1 MLNTNNLSYW
11 TLQKFPYILTPIS
24 NFMFFTLSKG
34 QSTTISTNNH
44 TFCYVKSGTVK
55 STFENYEAV
64 DKNEQINLT
73 TGMFVQWSGQGFLE
87 FAAVEENTRIL
98 VISFK
103 LLRPNQ
109 PDDNES
115 ADVVNYTIPV
125 LMQRLTI
132 EMPHTLTPE
141 VASVERRLLEN
152 MCTEADKRSVG
163 YFNKLQ
169 LLLSQLVI
177 EIVRNHPKMPRY
189 IDAVAITSNT
199 DNDRPLAKGREIYI
213 KDVEIWCNNPAEEGS
228 FILRTMRSDRYFVS
242 NNGDTNEKINYELV
256 CDDNGK
262 KIGKMYTN
270 NKALCY
276 KVLFWADSGIKPF
289 DIELYTKK
297 WIYVRTKIKS
307 NMTGNVGLAVYTT
320 KGHHWFGSPVMIE
333 CPDTWQ
339 DVSVPVMFVQGSND
353 ASPIVA
359 NAMKY
364 IHQNYTQKISLK
376 SVAEA
381 IYTNP
386 NYLSTVFSR
395 EKGMTFSAYVKNY
408 RLTVAQKMLIETDQ
422 SIEKIALSVGF
433 YDIQHFSKIFK
444 KEFGV
449 SPIGFR
455 NANKI
460 K

>member
-1 MLNTNNLSYW
+1 
-11 TLQKFPYILTPIS
+11 
-24 NFMFFTLSKG
+24 
-34 QSTTISTNNH
+34 
-44 TFCYVKSGTVK
+44 
-55 STFENYEAV
+55 
-64 DKNEQINLT
+64 
-73 TGMFVQWSGQGFLE
+73 
-87 FAAVEENTRIL
+87 
-98 VISFK
+98 
-103 LLRPNQ
+103 
-109 PDDNES
+109 
-115 ADVVNYTIPV
+115 
-125 LMQRLTI
+125 
-132 EMPHTLTPE
+132 
-141 VASVERRLLEN
+141 
-152 MCTEADKRSVG
+152 
-163 YFNKLQ
+163 
-169 LLLSQLVI
+169 
-177 EIVRNHPKMPRY
+177 
-189 IDAVAITSNT
+189 
-199 DNDRPLAKGREIYI
+199 
-213 KDVEIWCNNPAEEGS
+213 
-228 FILRTMRSDRYFVS
+228 MRADRYFVS
-242 NNGDTNEKINYELV
+242 NNGDTNEKINYELITEQ
-256 CDDNGK
+256 DGS
-262 KIGKMYTN
+262 KIGKLYTTDT
-270 NKALCY
+270 KLCY

-333 CPDTWQ
+333 CPNTWQ

-408 RLTVAQKMLIETDQ
+408 RLSVAQKMLIETDQ

>member
-34 QSTTISTNNH
+34 QNTTTSTNNH
-44 TFCYVKSGTVK
+44 IFCYVKSGSVK
-55 STFENYEAV
+55 ATFENNEIIE
-64 DKNEQINLT
+64 KSEQINLA

-87 FAAVEENTRIL
+87 FSALEENTRVL

-103 LLRPNQ
+103 IFRPNQ
-109 PDDNES
+109 PDSDGI
-115 ADVVNYTIPV
+115 DVINYAKPV
-125 LMQRLTI
+125 LMQLLTI
-132 EMPHTLTPE
+132 EMPHVLTPE

-152 MCTEADKRSVG
+152 MCIEAAQRTVG

-169 LLLSQLVI
+169 LLLSQLVV

-199 DNDRPLAKGREIYI
+199 DNDRPLDKGREVFI
-213 KDVEIWCNNPAEEGS
+213 KDVEIWCNNPADEGS
-228 FILRTMRSDRYFVS
+228 FILRTMRADRYFVS
-242 NNGDTNEKINYELV
+242 NNGDTNEKINYELITEQ
-256 CDDNGK
+256 DGS
-262 KIGKMYTN
+262 KIGKLYTTET
-270 NKALCY
+270 KLCY
-276 KVLFWADSGIKPF
+276 KVLFWADSRIKPL
-289 DIELYTKK
+289 DIELYAKK
-297 WIYVRTKIKS
+297 WIYVRTKVKS
-307 NMTGNVGLAVYTT
+307 NMTGNVGLAIYTT
-320 KGHHWFGSPVMIE
+320 KGHHWFGTSVTLE
-333 CPDTWQ
+333 QADVWQ
-339 DVSVPVMFVQGSND
+339 EVSVPVMLVQSSND
-353 ASPIVA
+353 TSPIVA

-364 IHQNYTQKISLK
+364 IHQNYTKKISLK

-395 EKGMTFSAYVKNY
+395 EKGMTFSAYVKTY
-408 RLTVAQKMLIETDQ
+408 RLSVAQKMLVETDQ
-422 SIEKIALSVGF
+422 SIEKIALAVGF

-444 KEFGV
+444 KELGV
-449 SPIGFR
+449 SPINFR
-455 NANKI
+455 KENKI

>member
-34 QSTTISTNNH
+34 QNTTTSTNNH
-44 TFCYVKSGTVK
+44 IFCYVKSGSVK
-55 STFENYEAV
+55 ATFENNEIIE
-64 DKNEQINLT
+64 KSEQINLA
-73 TGMFVQWSGQGFLE
+73 TGMFVEWSGQGFLE
-87 FAAVEENTRIL
+87 FSALEENTRVL

-103 LLRPNQ
+103 IFRPNQ
-109 PDDNES
+109 PDSDGI
-115 ADVVNYTIPV
+115 DVINYAKPV
-125 LMQRLTI
+125 LMQLLTI
-132 EMPHTLTPE
+132 EMPHVLTPE

-152 MCTEADKRSVG
+152 MCTEAAQRTVG

-169 LLLSQLVI
+169 LLLSQLVV

-199 DNDRPLAKGREIYI
+199 DNDRPLDKGREVFI
-213 KDVEIWCNNPAEEGS
+213 KDVEIWCNNPADEGS
-228 FILRTMRSDRYFVS
+228 FILRTMRADRYFVS
-242 NNGDTNEKINYELV
+242 NNGDTNEKINYELITEQ
-256 CDDNGK
+256 DGS
-262 KIGKMYTN
+262 KIGKLYTTET
-270 NKALCY
+270 KLCY
-276 KVLFWADSGIKPF
+276 KVLFWADSRIKPL
-289 DIELYTKK
+289 DIELYAKK

-307 NMTGNVGLAVYTT
+307 NMTGNVGLAIYTT

-333 CPDTWQ
+333 QADVWQ
-339 DVSVPVMFVQGSND
+339 EVSVPVMLVQSSND
-353 ASPIVA
+353 TSPIVA

-376 SVAEA
+376 SVAET

-395 EKGMTFSAYVKNY
+395 EKGMTFSAYVKTY
-408 RLTVAQKMLIETDQ
+408 RLSVAQKMLVETDQ
-422 SIEKIALSVGF
+422 SIEKIAIAVGF

-444 KEFGV
+444 KELGV
-449 SPIGFR
+449 SPINFR
-455 NANKI
+455 KENKI